1 MEPKMRS
8 PAYPPKAVFYSWVL
22 LLALSS
28 PAASAAPAVSGSYR
42 VVDTADLGT
51 DVRVTLSIRLT
62 NPSDN
67 VLLIS
72 KVGLLG
78 LAPAAHAT
86 EEVPVSVNIE
96 PNSSSSFTQD
106 FTIPKAAYEL
116 MGKGVRPRLILQV
129 QSAGG
134 AETKLVISLTPAFG
148 GRSHLP

>member
-1 MEPKMRS
+1 MESKMRP
-8 PAYPPKAVFYSWVL
+8 PAYPFKAVFYSWVL
-22 LLALSS
+22 LFALSS

-51 DVRVTLSIRLT
+51 DVRVTLSIRLA

-78 LAPAAHAT
+78 RAPAVHAT

-106 FTIPKAAYEL
+106 FTMPKATYEL

-129 QSAGG
+129 QPAGEN
-134 AETKLVISLTPAFG
+134 ETQLTVSLTPASG
-148 GRSHLP
+148 SRSHLP

>member
-1 MEPKMRS
+1 MRS
-8 PAYPPKAVFYSWVL
+8 PAYPLKAVFYSWI
-22 LLALSS
+22 LLALSC

-78 LAPAAHAT
+78 LAPAVHAT
-86 EEVPVSVNIE
+86 EEVPVSVNID

-116 MGKGVRPRLILQV
+116 MGKGIRPRLILQV
-129 QSAGG
+129 QSAG
-134 AETKLVISLTPAFG
+134 EDDTLTVSLTRALAT
-148 GRSHLP
+148 RSHLP